1 MVQHRRAEPV
11 PGYGVAVGAPVG
23 ALGGWLCLVAA
34 GRHESAAAGVEF
46 GYLIEPCA
54 PHEKP
59 PTILILPLHNVLS
72 GQYWD
77 GPIEDKILLLVFFC
91 SGALL
96 VR

>member
-11 PGYGVAVGAPVG
+11 AGYGVAVGAPVG

-77 GPIEDKILLLVFFC
+77 VAASLCFLII
-91 SGALL
+91 
-96 VR
+96 

>member
-59 PTILILPLHNVLS
+59 PTILCPYTTFYPDSIGSIPSFPQHNS
-72 GQYWD
+72 PAGSIFSW
-77 GPIEDKILLLVFFC
+77 
-91 SGALL
+91 
-96 VR
+96 

>member
-34 GRHESAAAGVEF
+34 GRHERAAAGVD

-54 PHEKP
+54 PHEKLP
-59 PTILILPLHNVLS
+59 IILILSLHNVLS
-72 GQYWD
+72 GQYW
-77 GPIEDKILLLVFFC
+77 GRLINH
-91 SGALL
+91 
-96 VR
+96 